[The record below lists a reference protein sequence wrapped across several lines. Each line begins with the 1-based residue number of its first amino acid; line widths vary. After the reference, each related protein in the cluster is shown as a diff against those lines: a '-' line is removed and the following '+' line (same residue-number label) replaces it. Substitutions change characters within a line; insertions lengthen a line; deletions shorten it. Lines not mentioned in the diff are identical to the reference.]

1 MKLFLTRFNR
11 KKDTEMKFLLS
22 SQDIQNYKFIWQVS
36 KENYKKQKS
45 SMFLMF
51 LLVMFSAFFTTLL
64 PYLLKIIIDYSAHE
78 YNFFLNIQ
86 LPFNF
91 LYLLVLAYA
100 TAWLANELC
109 YWTQNIFSA
118 YLMVDFKGALIF
130 AGLKNYLNLKKDE
143 QDQIEAGT
151 VISDLARGSSAF
163 GEINLTLLLHLGPII
178 FQLAMIFAVLFTTI
192 SLVFSISFLLIAIII
207 FLVSFHIN
215 KTSSS
220 LFDAMYQKDNQVNSH
235 LIHQISNSYE
245 IKVKNAV
252 PFQLSKFNETLNLSI
267 TTAKDRNKKIGL
279 LMISQLFMIFL
290 FLLIFML
297 FTVFLSTEKQLT
309 PGAFVLISTYIIQL
323 TNPFLAV
330 SQSLMRLNGNF
341 VALAKYR
348 QYFNLK
354 KEQYTS
360 SAIQHS
366 EVLFQFVNAQ
376 FLLGK
381 RAVNHFNLTILAN
394 KTYVVIGQTGLGKT
408 SLMNYLMGVYQIQS
422 GQLFYK
428 NIDISHN
435 FSQPIFNEVI
445 YVAQQ
450 PVIFPYSLR
459 ENLVYNSQHIYED
472 SYLLQMLEQ
481 FNLLHILKKHQL
493 TLDDDLTEIYKNF
506 SGGEKQRICILRGL
520 LARPQLIIL
529 DEPTAALDVGT
540 AKNILKYIQQV
551 VPSVIMITH
560 SPYAMEI
567 ADEVIDLE
575 KLLN

>member
-1 MKLFLTRFNR
+1 
-11 KKDTEMKFLLS
+11 MKFLLS

-78 YNFFLNIQ
+78 YSFLFNIQ

-91 LYLLVLAYA
+91 LYLIVLAYA
-100 TAWLANELC
+100 IAWLVNELC
-109 YWTQNIFSA
+109 HWTQNIFGA
-118 YLMVDFKGALIF
+118 YLMVDFKGALIS
-130 AGLKNYLNLKKDE
+130 AGLKNYLNIKKDQ

-151 VISDLARGSSAF
+151 VISDLERGSSAF

-178 FQLAMIFAVLFTTI
+178 FQLVMIFAVLFTTI
-192 SLVFSISFLLIAIII
+192 SLVFSIGFLLIAIVI
-207 FLVSFHIN
+207 FIVSFHIN

-220 LFDAMYQKDNQVNSH
+220 LFDAMYEQDNLVNSH

-245 IKVKNAV
+245 IKIKNAV

-279 LMISQLFMIFL
+279 LMISQLFLIFL
-290 FLLIFML
+290 FLLVFML

-381 RAVNHFNLTILAN
+381 RAVNHFNLTILVN

-408 SLMNYLMGVYQIQS
+408 SLMNYLMGVYQVQS
-422 GQLFYK
+422 GQLLYK
-428 NIDISHN
+428 NIDISQN
-435 FSQPIFNEVI
+435 FSNHIFDEVV

-459 ENLVYNSQHIYED
+459 ENLVYNSSHIYED

-493 TLDDDLTEIYKNF
+493 KLDDDLTEIYKNF

-529 DEPTAALDVGT
+529 DEPTAALDVDT
-540 AKNILKYIQQV
+540 AKNILEYIQQV

-560 SPYAMEI
+560 SPYAMEL

>member
-1 MKLFLTRFNR
+1 
-11 KKDTEMKFLLS
+11 MKFLLS
-22 SQDIQNYKFIWQVS
+22 SQDIQNYKFLWQVS
-36 KENYKKQKS
+36 KENYKKQKG

-51 LLVMFSAFFTTLL
+51 LLVMFTAFFTTLL
-64 PYLLKIIIDYSAHE
+64 PYLLKIIIDYSAQE
-78 YNFFLNIQ
+78 YNFSLDIQ

-91 LYLLVLAYA
+91 LYLIVLAYA
-100 TAWLANELC
+100 AAWLANELC
-109 YWTQNIFSA
+109 NWTKNIFSA
-118 YLMVDFKGALIF
+118 YLMVDFKGALIL
-130 AGLKNYLNLKKDE
+130 AGLKNYLNLKKNE

-163 GEINLTLLLHLGPII
+163 SEINLTLLLHLGPII
-178 FQLAMIFAVLFTTI
+178 FQLVMIFAVLFTTI
-192 SLVFSISFLLIAIII
+192 SLIFSISFLLVAIVI

-220 LFDAMYQKDNQVNSH
+220 LFNAMYEQDNLVNSH

-252 PFQLSKFNETLNLSI
+252 PFQLSKFNETLNLYI

-279 LMISQLFMIFL
+279 LMISQLFLIFL
-290 FLLIFML
+290 FLLVFML

-309 PGAFVLISTYIIQL
+309 AGAFVLISTYIIQL

-348 QYFNLK
+348 KYFNLN
-354 KEQYTS
+354 KENYT
-360 SAIQHS
+360 HS
-366 EVLFQFVNAQ
+366 IVQDSNILFQFINAK
-376 FLLGK
+376 FSLGK
-381 RAVNHFNLTILAN
+381 RAVDHFNLKILAN

-422 GQLFYK
+422 GQLLYK
-428 NIDISHN
+428 NIDISQN
-435 FSQPIFNEVI
+435 FSKHIFDEVV

-459 ENLVYNSQHIYED
+459 DNLVYNSQHIYEN
-472 SYLLQMLEQ
+472 SYLLQMLDQ

-529 DEPTAALDVGT
+529 DEPTAALDVDT
-540 AKNILKYIQQV
+540 AKNILEYIQQV

-560 SPYAMEI
+560 SPYAMEL

-575 KLLN
+575 KLLS

>member
-1 MKLFLTRFNR
+1 
-11 KKDTEMKFLLS
+11 MKFLLS
-22 SQDIQNYKFIWQVS
+22 SQDIQNYKFLWQVS
-36 KENYKKQKS
+36 KDNYKKQKG

-51 LLVMFSAFFTTLL
+51 LLVMFTAFFTTLL
-64 PYLLKIIIDYSAHE
+64 PYLLKIIIDYSAQA
-78 YNFFLNIQ
+78 YNFSLDIR

-91 LYLLVLAYA
+91 LYLIVLAYA
-100 TAWLANELC
+100 AAWLANELC
-109 YWTQNIFSA
+109 HWTKNIFSA
-118 YLMVDFKGALIF
+118 YLMVDFKSALIF

-178 FQLAMIFAVLFTTI
+178 FQLVMIFAVLFTTI
-192 SLVFSISFLLIAIII
+192 SLLFSISFLLVAIII

-215 KTSSS
+215 KRSSS
-220 LFDAMYQKDNQVNSH
+220 LFDSMYQQDNQVNSH

-252 PFQLSKFNETLNLSI
+252 PFQLSKFNTTLDSFI
-267 TTAKDRNKKIGL
+267 KTAKDRNKKIGL
-279 LMISQLFMIFL
+279 LMISQLFLIFL
-290 FLLIFML
+290 FLLFFML

-348 QYFNLK
+348 KYFNLD
-354 KEQYTS
+354 KENYT
-360 SAIQHS
+360 HS
-366 EVLFQFVNAQ
+366 IVQDSNVLFQFINAK

-381 RAVNHFNLTILAN
+381 RAVDHFNLTILAN
-394 KTYVVIGQTGLGKT
+394 KTYVVIGPTGLGKT

-422 GQLFYK
+422 GQLCYK
-428 NIDISHN
+428 NIDISQN
-435 FSQPIFNEVI
+435 FSKYIFDEVV

-459 ENLVYNSQHIYED
+459 DNLVYNSSHIYED
-472 SYLLQMLEQ
+472 SYLLQMLDQ

-529 DEPTAALDVGT
+529 DEPTAALDVDT
-540 AKNILKYIQQV
+540 AKNILEYIQQV

>member
-1 MKLFLTRFNR
+1 
-11 KKDTEMKFLLS
+11 MKFLLS
-22 SQDIQNYKFIWQVS
+22 SQDIQNYKFIWNIS
-36 KENYKKQKS
+36 KENYKKQRS

-51 LLVMFSAFFTTLL
+51 LLVVFAAFFTTLL

-78 YNFFLNIQ
+78 YNFLLNIQ

-100 TAWLANELC
+100 TAWLVNELC
-109 YWTQNIFSA
+109 HWTQNIFGA
-118 YLMVDFKGALIF
+118 YLMVDFKGSLIS
-130 AGLKNYLNLKKDE
+130 AGLKNYLNLKKDA

-151 VISDLARGSSAF
+151 VMSDLERGSTAF
-163 GEINLTLLLHLGPII
+163 GEINLTLTFYLGPII
-178 FQLAMIFAVLFTTI
+178 FQLVMIFAVLFTTI
-192 SLVFSISFLLIAIII
+192 SLLFSISFLLVAIII
-207 FLVSFHIN
+207 FIVSFYIN
-215 KTSSS
+215 KRSSS
-220 LFDAMYQKDNQVNSH
+220 LFDAMYEKDNLVNSH

-252 PFQLSKFNETLNLSI
+252 PFQLSKFNDTLNLYI

-297 FTVFLSTEKQLT
+297 FTVFLSTDKQLT
-309 PGAFVLISTYIIQL
+309 AGAFVLISTYIIQL

-360 SAIQHS
+360 STIQHS
-366 EVLFQFVNAQ
+366 EVIFQFINAK
-376 FLLGK
+376 FSLGK
-381 RAVNHFNLTILAN
+381 RAVDHFNLTILAN

-428 NIDISHN
+428 NVDISHN
-435 FSQPIFNEVI
+435 FSKHIFDEVV

-459 ENLVYNSQHIYED
+459 ENLVYNSQYIYED
-472 SYLLQMLEQ
+472 SYLIQMLEQ
-481 FNLLHILKKHQL
+481 FKLSHILKKHQL

-529 DEPTAALDVGT
+529 DEPTAALDVDT
-540 AKNILKYIQQV
+540 AKDILAYIQQV

-560 SPYAMEI
+560 SPYAMEL

>member
-1 MKLFLTRFNR
+1 
-11 KKDTEMKFLLS
+11 MKFLLS
-22 SQDIQNYKFIWQVS
+22 SQDIQNYKFLWQIS
-36 KENYKKQKS
+36 KEKYKKQKG

-51 LLVMFSAFFTTLL
+51 LLVMFTAFFTTLL
-64 PYLLKIIIDYSAHE
+64 PYLLKLIIDYSAQE
-78 YNFFLNIQ
+78 YDFPLDVR

-91 LYLLVLAYA
+91 LYLIALAYA
-100 TAWLANELC
+100 AAWLANELC
-109 YWTQNIFSA
+109 NWTKNIFSA

-143 QDQIEAGT
+143 QDQIETGT

-163 GEINLTLLLHLGPII
+163 GEINLTLLLHLGPIV
-178 FQLAMIFAVLFTTI
+178 FQLVMIFTVLFTTI
-192 SLVFSISFLLIAIII
+192 NLLFSVSFLLVAIVI
-207 FLVSFHIN
+207 FAVSFYIN

-220 LFDAMYQKDNQVNSH
+220 LFDAMYQQDNQVNSH

-252 PFQLSKFNETLNLSI
+252 PFQLSKFNDTLNSYI

-279 LMISQLFMIFL
+279 LMISQLFLIFL

-297 FTVFLSTEKQLT
+297 FTVFLSTEKRLT

-348 QYFNLK
+348 QYFNLN
-354 KEQYTS
+354 KEQYTY
-360 SAIQHS
+360 SAVKDS
-366 EVLFQFVNAQ
+366 EILFQFINAQ

-381 RAVNHFNLTILAN
+381 RAVDHFNLTISAN

-422 GQLFYK
+422 GKLLYK
-428 NIDISHN
+428 GVDISHH
-435 FSQPIFNEVI
+435 FSKYIFDEVV

-459 ENLVYNSQHIYED
+459 ENLVYNSQYIYED

-520 LARPQLIIL
+520 LARPQLMIL
-529 DEPTAALDVGT
+529 DEPTAALDVDT

-560 SPYAMEI
+560 SPYAMEL

>member
-1 MKLFLTRFNR
+1 
-11 KKDTEMKFLLS
+11 MKFLLS
-22 SQDIQNYKFIWQVS
+22 SQDIQNYKFLWKVS
-36 KENYKKQKS
+36 KENYKKQKG

-51 LLVMFSAFFTTLL
+51 LLVMFTAFFTTLL
-64 PYLLKIIIDYSAHE
+64 PYLLKIIIDYSAQE
-78 YNFFLNIQ
+78 YNFSLDIR

-91 LYLLVLAYA
+91 LYLIVLAYA
-100 TAWLANELC
+100 AAWLANELC
-109 YWTQNIFSA
+109 NWTKNIFSA

-178 FQLAMIFAVLFTTI
+178 FQLVMIFAVLFTTI
-192 SLVFSISFLLIAIII
+192 SLVFSISFLLVAIVI

-220 LFDAMYQKDNQVNSH
+220 LFDSMYQKDNQVNSH

-252 PFQLSKFNETLNLSI
+252 PFQLSKFNATLDSYI

-279 LMISQLFMIFL
+279 LMISQLFLIFL
-290 FLLIFML
+290 FLLFFML

-348 QYFNLK
+348 KYFDLN
-354 KEQYTS
+354 KENYT
-360 SAIQHS
+360 HS
-366 EVLFQFVNAQ
+366 IVQDSNVLFQFINAK

-381 RAVNHFNLTILAN
+381 RAVDHFNLTILAN
-394 KTYVVIGQTGLGKT
+394 KTYVVIGPTGLGKT

-422 GQLFYK
+422 GQLLYK
-428 NIDISHN
+428 NIDISQN
-435 FSQPIFNEVI
+435 FSKHIFDEVV

-459 ENLVYNSQHIYED
+459 DNLVYNSSHIYED
-472 SYLLQMLEQ
+472 SYLLQMLDQ

-529 DEPTAALDVGT
+529 DEPTAALDVDT
-540 AKNILKYIQQV
+540 AKNILEYIQQV

-560 SPYAMEI
+560 SPYAMEL

>member
-1 MKLFLTRFNR
+1 
-11 KKDTEMKFLLS
+11 MKFLLS
-22 SQDIQNYKFIWQVS
+22 SQDIQNYKFLWQVS
-36 KENYKKQKS
+36 KENYKKQKG

-51 LLVMFSAFFTTLL
+51 LLVMFTAFFTTLL
-64 PYLLKIIIDYSAHE
+64 PYLLKIIIDYSAQE
-78 YNFFLNIQ
+78 YNFSLDIQ

-91 LYLLVLAYA
+91 LYLIVLAYA
-100 TAWLANELC
+100 AAWLANELC
-109 YWTQNIFSA
+109 NWTKNIFSA

-130 AGLKNYLNLKKDE
+130 AGLKNYLNLKKNE

-163 GEINLTLLLHLGPII
+163 SEINLTLLLHLGPII
-178 FQLAMIFAVLFTTI
+178 FQLVMIFAVLFTTI
-192 SLVFSISFLLIAIII
+192 SLLFSISFLLIAIVI

-220 LFDAMYQKDNQVNSH
+220 LFNAMYEQDNLVNSH

-252 PFQLSKFNETLNLSI
+252 PFQLSKFNETLNSYI

-279 LMISQLFMIFL
+279 LMISQLFLIFL
-290 FLLIFML
+290 FLLFFML

-348 QYFNLK
+348 KYFNLN
-354 KEQYTS
+354 KENYTYS
-360 SAIQHS
+360 IVQNSN
-366 EVLFQFVNAQ
+366 VLFQFINAK
-376 FLLGK
+376 FSLGK
-381 RAVNHFNLTILAN
+381 RAVDHFNLKILAN

-422 GQLFYK
+422 GQLLYK
-428 NIDISHN
+428 NIDISQN
-435 FSQPIFNEVI
+435 FSKHIFDEVV

-459 ENLVYNSQHIYED
+459 DNLVYNSQHIYED
-472 SYLLQMLEQ
+472 SYLLQMLDQ

-529 DEPTAALDVGT
+529 DEPTAALDVDT
-540 AKNILKYIQQV
+540 AKNILEYIQQV
-551 VPSVIMITH
+551 IPSVIMITH
-560 SPYAMEI
+560 SPYAMEL

-575 KLLN
+575 KLLS

>member
-1 MKLFLTRFNR
+1 
-11 KKDTEMKFLLS
+11 MKFLLS
-22 SQDIQNYKFIWQVS
+22 SQDIQNYKFIWNIS
-36 KENYKKQKS
+36 KENYKKQRS

-51 LLVMFSAFFTTLL
+51 LLVVFAAFFTTLL

-78 YNFFLNIQ
+78 YNFLLNIQ

-100 TAWLANELC
+100 TAWLVNELC
-109 YWTQNIFSA
+109 HWTQNIFGA
-118 YLMVDFKGALIF
+118 YLMVDFKGSLIS
-130 AGLKNYLNLKKDE
+130 AGLKNYLNLKKDA

-151 VISDLARGSSAF
+151 VMNDLERGSTAF
-163 GEINLTLLLHLGPII
+163 GEINLTLTFYLGPII
-178 FQLAMIFAVLFTTI
+178 FQLVMIFAVLFTTI
-192 SLVFSISFLLIAIII
+192 SLLFSISFLLVAIII
-207 FLVSFHIN
+207 FIVSFYIN
-215 KTSSS
+215 KRSSS
-220 LFDAMYQKDNQVNSH
+220 LFDAMYEKDNLVNSH

-252 PFQLSKFNETLNLSI
+252 PFQLSKFNDTLNLYI

-297 FTVFLSTEKQLT
+297 FTVFFSTDKQLT
-309 PGAFVLISTYIIQL
+309 AGAFVLISTYIIQL

-360 SAIQHS
+360 STIKHS
-366 EVLFQFVNAQ
+366 EVIFQFINAK
-376 FLLGK
+376 FSLGK
-381 RAVNHFNLTILAN
+381 RAVDHFNLTILAN

-435 FSQPIFNEVI
+435 FSKHIFDEVV

-459 ENLVYNSQHIYED
+459 DNLVYNSQYLYED
-472 SYLLQMLEQ
+472 SYLFQMLEQ

>member
-1 MKLFLTRFNR
+1 
-11 KKDTEMKFLLS
+11 MKFLLS
-22 SQDIQNYKFIWQVS
+22 SQDIQNYKFIWNIS
-36 KENYKKQKS
+36 KENYKKQRS

-51 LLVMFSAFFTTLL
+51 LLVVFAAFFTTLL

-78 YNFFLNIQ
+78 YNFLLNIQ

-100 TAWLANELC
+100 TAWLVNELC
-109 YWTQNIFSA
+109 HWTQNIFGA
-118 YLMVDFKGALIF
+118 YLMVDFKGSLIS
-130 AGLKNYLNLKKDE
+130 AGLKNYLNLKKDA

-151 VISDLARGSSAF
+151 VMSDLERGSTAF
-163 GEINLTLLLHLGPII
+163 GEINLTLTFYLGPII
-178 FQLAMIFAVLFTTI
+178 FQLVMIFAVLFMTI
-192 SLVFSISFLLIAIII
+192 SLLFSFSFLLVAIII
-207 FLVSFHIN
+207 FIVSFYIN
-215 KTSSS
+215 KRSSS
-220 LFDAMYQKDNQVNSH
+220 LFDAMYEKDNLVNSH

-252 PFQLSKFNETLNLSI
+252 PFQLSKFNDTLNLYI

-297 FTVFLSTEKQLT
+297 FTVFLSTDKQLT
-309 PGAFVLISTYIIQL
+309 AGAFVLISTYIIQL

-360 SAIQHS
+360 STIQHS
-366 EVLFQFVNAQ
+366 EVIFQFINAK
-376 FLLGK
+376 FSLGK
-381 RAVNHFNLTILAN
+381 RAVDHFNLTILAN

-422 GQLFYK
+422 GQLLYK

-435 FSQPIFNEVI
+435 FSKHIFDEVV

-481 FNLLHILKKHQL
+481 FNLSHILKKHQL

-529 DEPTAALDVGT
+529 DEPTAALDVDT
-540 AKNILKYIQQV
+540 AKNILEYIQQV

-560 SPYAMEI
+560 SPYAMGL

-575 KLLN
+575 KLLD

>member
-1 MKLFLTRFNR
+1 
-11 KKDTEMKFLLS
+11 MKFLLS
-22 SQDIQNYKFIWQVS
+22 SQDIQNYKFLWQVS
-36 KENYKKQKS
+36 KENYKKQRG

-51 LLVMFSAFFTTLL
+51 LLVMFTAFFTTLL
-64 PYLLKIIIDYSAHE
+64 PYLLKIIIDYSAQE
-78 YNFFLNIQ
+78 YNFSLDIR

-91 LYLLVLAYA
+91 LYLIVLAYA
-100 TAWLANELC
+100 AAWLANELC
-109 YWTQNIFSA
+109 NWTKNIFSA

-178 FQLAMIFAVLFTTI
+178 FQLVMIFAVLFTTI
-192 SLVFSISFLLIAIII
+192 SLLFSISFLLVAIVI

-220 LFDAMYQKDNQVNSH
+220 LFDSMYQKDNQVNSH

-252 PFQLSKFNETLNLSI
+252 PFQLLKFNATLDSYI

-279 LMISQLFMIFL
+279 LMISQLFLIFL
-290 FLLIFML
+290 FLLFFML

-348 QYFNLK
+348 KYFDLN
-354 KEQYTS
+354 KENYT
-360 SAIQHS
+360 HS
-366 EVLFQFVNAQ
+366 IVQDSNVLFQFINAK

-381 RAVNHFNLTILAN
+381 RAVDHFNLTILAN

-422 GQLFYK
+422 GQLLYK
-428 NIDISHN
+428 NIDISQN
-435 FSQPIFNEVI
+435 FSKHIFDEVV

-459 ENLVYNSQHIYED
+459 DNLVYNSSHIYED
-472 SYLLQMLEQ
+472 SYLLQMLDQ

-529 DEPTAALDVGT
+529 DEPTAALDVDT
-540 AKNILKYIQQV
+540 AKNILEYIQQV

-560 SPYAMEI
+560 SPYAMEL

-575 KLLN
+575 KLLS

>member
-1 MKLFLTRFNR
+1 
-11 KKDTEMKFLLS
+11 MKFLLS
-22 SQDIQNYKFIWQVS
+22 SQDIQNYKFLWQIS
-36 KENYKKQKS
+36 KEKYKKQKG

-51 LLVMFSAFFTTLL
+51 LLVMFTAFFTTLL
-64 PYLLKIIIDYSAHE
+64 PYLLKLIIDYSAQE
-78 YNFFLNIQ
+78 YDFPLDVR

-91 LYLLVLAYA
+91 LYLIALAYA
-100 TAWLANELC
+100 AAWLANELC
-109 YWTQNIFSA
+109 NWTKNIFSA

-130 AGLKNYLNLKKDE
+130 VGLKNYLNLKKDE
-143 QDQIEAGT
+143 QDQIETGT

-163 GEINLTLLLHLGPII
+163 GEINLTLLLHLGPIV
-178 FQLAMIFAVLFTTI
+178 FQLVMIFTVLFTTI
-192 SLVFSISFLLIAIII
+192 NLLFSISFLLVAIVI
-207 FLVSFHIN
+207 FVVSFHIN

-220 LFDAMYQKDNQVNSH
+220 LFDAMYQQDNQVNSH

-252 PFQLSKFNETLNLSI
+252 PFQLSKFNDTLNSYI

-279 LMISQLFMIFL
+279 LMISQLFLIFL

-297 FTVFLSTEKQLT
+297 FTVFLSTEKRLT

-348 QYFNLK
+348 QYFNLN
-354 KEQYTS
+354 KEQYTY
-360 SAIQHS
+360 SAIKDS
-366 EVLFQFVNAQ
+366 EILFQFINAQ

-381 RAVNHFNLTILAN
+381 RAVDHFNLTISAN

-422 GQLFYK
+422 GQLLYK
-428 NIDISHN
+428 GVDISHH
-435 FSQPIFNEVI
+435 FSKHIFDEVV

-459 ENLVYNSQHIYED
+459 ENLVYNSQYIYED

-520 LARPQLIIL
+520 LARPQLMIL
-529 DEPTAALDVGT
+529 DEPTAALDVDT
-540 AKNILKYIQQV
+540 AKNILKYIQQA

-560 SPYAMEI
+560 SPYAMEL

>member
-1 MKLFLTRFNR
+1 
-11 KKDTEMKFLLS
+11 MKFLLS
-22 SQDIQNYKFIWQVS
+22 SQDIQNYKFLWQVS
-36 KENYKKQKS
+36 KENYKKQKG

-51 LLVMFSAFFTTLL
+51 LLVMFTAFFTTLL
-64 PYLLKIIIDYSAHE
+64 PYLLKIIIDYSAQE
-78 YNFFLNIQ
+78 YNFSLDIR

-91 LYLLVLAYA
+91 LYLIVLAYA
-100 TAWLANELC
+100 AAWLANELC
-109 YWTQNIFSA
+109 NWTKNIFSA

-178 FQLAMIFAVLFTTI
+178 FQLVMIFAVLFTTI
-192 SLVFSISFLLIAIII
+192 SLLFSISFLLVAIVI

-220 LFDAMYQKDNQVNSH
+220 LFDSMYQKDNQVNSH

-252 PFQLSKFNETLNLSI
+252 PFQLLKFNATLDSYI

-279 LMISQLFMIFL
+279 LMISQLFLIFL
-290 FLLIFML
+290 FLLFFML

-348 QYFNLK
+348 KYFDLN
-354 KEQYTS
+354 KENYT
-360 SAIQHS
+360 HS
-366 EVLFQFVNAQ
+366 IVQDSNVLFQFINAK

-381 RAVNHFNLTILAN
+381 RAVDHFNLTILAN
-394 KTYVVIGQTGLGKT
+394 KAYVVIGQTGLGKT

-422 GQLFYK
+422 GQLCYK
-428 NIDISHN
+428 NIDISQN
-435 FSQPIFNEVI
+435 FSKHIFDEVV

-459 ENLVYNSQHIYED
+459 DNLVYNSSHIYED
-472 SYLLQMLEQ
+472 SYLLQMLDQ

-529 DEPTAALDVGT
+529 DEPTAALDVDT
-540 AKNILKYIQQV
+540 AKNILEYIQQV

-560 SPYAMEI
+560 SPYAMEL
-567 ADEVIDLE
+567 ADEVVDLE

>member
-1 MKLFLTRFNR
+1 
-11 KKDTEMKFLLS
+11 MKFLLS
-22 SQDIQNYKFIWQVS
+22 SQDIQNYKFLWQVS
-36 KENYKKQKS
+36 KENYKKQKG

-51 LLVMFSAFFTTLL
+51 LLVMFTAFFTTLL
-64 PYLLKIIIDYSAHE
+64 PYLLKIIIDYSAQE
-78 YNFFLNIQ
+78 YNFSLDIQ

-91 LYLLVLAYA
+91 LYLIVLAYA
-100 TAWLANELC
+100 AAWLANELC
-109 YWTQNIFSA
+109 NWTKNIFSA

-178 FQLAMIFAVLFTTI
+178 FQLVMIFAVLFTTI
-192 SLVFSISFLLIAIII
+192 SLLFSISFLLVAIVI

-220 LFDAMYQKDNQVNSH
+220 LFDSMYQKDNQVNSH

-252 PFQLSKFNETLNLSI
+252 QFQLSKFNATLDSYI

-279 LMISQLFMIFL
+279 LMISQLFLIFL

-348 QYFNLK
+348 KYFNLN
-354 KEQYTS
+354 KENYTYS
-360 SAIQHS
+360 IVQNSN
-366 EVLFQFVNAQ
+366 VLFQFINAK
-376 FLLGK
+376 FSLGK
-381 RAVNHFNLTILAN
+381 RAVDHFNLKILAN

-428 NIDISHN
+428 NIDISQN
-435 FSQPIFNEVI
+435 FSKHIFDEVV

-459 ENLVYNSQHIYED
+459 DNLVYNSQHIYED
-472 SYLLQMLEQ
+472 SYLLQMLDQ

-520 LARPQLIIL
+520 LACPQLIIL
-529 DEPTAALDVGT
+529 DEPTAALDVDT
-540 AKNILKYIQQV
+540 AKNILEYIQQV
-551 VPSVIMITH
+551 IPSVIMITH
-560 SPYAMEI
+560 SPYAMEL

-575 KLLN
+575 KLLS

>member
-1 MKLFLTRFNR
+1 
-11 KKDTEMKFLLS
+11 MKFLLS
-22 SQDIQNYKFIWQVS
+22 SQDIQNYKFLWQVS
-36 KENYKKQKS
+36 KENYKKQKG

-51 LLVMFSAFFTTLL
+51 LLVMFTAFFTTLL
-64 PYLLKIIIDYSAHE
+64 PYLLKIIIDYSAQE
-78 YNFFLNIQ
+78 YNFSLDIQ

-91 LYLLVLAYA
+91 LYLIVLAYA
-100 TAWLANELC
+100 AAWLANELC
-109 YWTQNIFSA
+109 NWTKNIFSA

-178 FQLAMIFAVLFTTI
+178 FQLVMIFAVLFTTI
-192 SLVFSISFLLIAIII
+192 SLLFSIIFLLVAIVI

-220 LFDAMYQKDNQVNSH
+220 LFDSMYQKDNQVNSH

-252 PFQLSKFNETLNLSI
+252 QFQLSKFNATLDSYI

-279 LMISQLFMIFL
+279 LMISQLFLIFL

-348 QYFNLK
+348 KYFDLN
-354 KEQYTS
+354 KENYTYS
-360 SAIQHS
+360 IVQDSN
-366 EVLFQFVNAQ
+366 VLFQFINAK
-376 FLLGK
+376 FSLGK
-381 RAVNHFNLTILAN
+381 RAVDHFNLKILAN

-422 GQLFYK
+422 GQLLYK
-428 NIDISHN
+428 NIDISQN
-435 FSQPIFNEVI
+435 FSKHIFDEVV

-459 ENLVYNSQHIYED
+459 DNLVYNSQHIYED
-472 SYLLQMLEQ
+472 SYLLQMLDQ

-520 LARPQLIIL
+520 LACPQLIIL
-529 DEPTAALDVGT
+529 DEPTAALDVDT
-540 AKNILKYIQQV
+540 AKNILEYIQQV
-551 VPSVIMITH
+551 IPSVIMITH
-560 SPYAMEI
+560 SPYAMEL

-575 KLLN
+575 KLLS

>member
-1 MKLFLTRFNR
+1 
-11 KKDTEMKFLLS
+11 MKFLLS
-22 SQDIQNYKFIWQVS
+22 SQDIQNYRFIWQVS

-64 PYLLKIIIDYSAHE
+64 PYLLKIIIDYSADE
-78 YNFFLNIQ
+78 YNFLLNIQ

-91 LYLLVLAYA
+91 LYLIVLAYT
-100 TAWLANELC
+100 TAWLVNELC
-109 YWTQNIFSA
+109 HWTQNIFSA

-143 QDQIEAGT
+143 QDQIETGT

-178 FQLAMIFAVLFTTI
+178 FQLVMIFVVLFTTI
-192 SLVFSISFLLIAIII
+192 SLLFSISFLLIAIII

-215 KTSSS
+215 KKSSS

-252 PFQLSKFNETLNLSI
+252 PFQLSKFNDTLNLSI

-360 SAIQHS
+360 SAIQYS
-366 EVLFQFVNAQ
+366 ELLFQFINAK

-381 RAVNHFNLTILAN
+381 RAVDHFNLTISAN

-422 GQLFYK
+422 GQLLYK
-428 NIDISHN
+428 GIDISHK
-435 FSQPIFNEVI
+435 FSKHIFDEVV

-459 ENLVYNSQHIYED
+459 ENLVYNSQYIYED

-506 SGGEKQRICILRGL
+506 SGGEKQRICILRGV
-520 LARPQLIIL
+520 LARPQLILL

-540 AKNILKYIQQV
+540 AKNILEYIQQV
-551 VPSVIMITH
+551 VPSIIMITH
-560 SPYAMEI
+560 SPYAMEL

>member
-1 MKLFLTRFNR
+1 
-11 KKDTEMKFLLS
+11 MKFLLS
-22 SQDIQNYKFIWQVS
+22 SQDIQNYKFLWQIS
-36 KENYKKQKS
+36 KEKYKKQKG

-51 LLVMFSAFFTTLL
+51 LLVMFTAFFTTLL
-64 PYLLKIIIDYSAHE
+64 PYLLKLIIDYSAQE
-78 YNFFLNIQ
+78 YDFPLDIR

-91 LYLLVLAYA
+91 LYLIALAYA
-100 TAWLANELC
+100 AAWLANELC
-109 YWTQNIFSA
+109 NWTKNIFSA

-143 QDQIEAGT
+143 QDQIETGT

-163 GEINLTLLLHLGPII
+163 GEINLTLLLHLGPIV
-178 FQLAMIFAVLFTTI
+178 FQLVMIFTVLFTTI
-192 SLVFSISFLLIAIII
+192 NLLFSISFLLIAIVI
-207 FLVSFHIN
+207 FVVSFHIN

-220 LFDAMYQKDNQVNSH
+220 LFDAMYQQDNQVNSH

-252 PFQLSKFNETLNLSI
+252 PFQLSKFNDTLDSYI

-279 LMISQLFMIFL
+279 LMISQLFLIFL

-297 FTVFLSTEKQLT
+297 FTVFLSTEKRLT

-348 QYFNLK
+348 QYFNLN
-354 KEQYTS
+354 KEQYTY
-360 SAIQHS
+360 SAVKDS
-366 EVLFQFVNAQ
+366 EILFQFINAQ

-381 RAVNHFNLTILAN
+381 RAVDHFNLTISAN

-422 GQLFYK
+422 GKLLYK
-428 NIDISHN
+428 GVDISHH
-435 FSQPIFNEVI
+435 FSKYIFDEVV

-459 ENLVYNSQHIYED
+459 ENLVYNSQYIYED

-493 TLDDDLTEIYKNF
+493 TLDDDLTEIYKIF

-520 LARPQLIIL
+520 LARPQLMIL
-529 DEPTAALDVGT
+529 DEPTAALDVDT

-560 SPYAMEI
+560 SPYAMEL

>member
-1 MKLFLTRFNR
+1 
-11 KKDTEMKFLLS
+11 MKFLLS
-22 SQDIQNYKFIWQVS
+22 SQDIQNYKFIWNIS
-36 KENYKKQKS
+36 KENYVKQKS
-45 SMFLMF
+45 SMLLMF
-51 LLVMFSAFFTTLL
+51 LLVLFSAFFTTLL

-78 YNFFLNIQ
+78 YNFLLDIQ
-86 LPFNF
+86 FPFNF
-91 LYLLVLAYA
+91 LYFIILAYA
-100 TAWLANELC
+100 IAWLANELC
-109 YWTQNIFSA
+109 NWTKNIFSA

-130 AGLKNYLNLKKDE
+130 AGLKNYLNLKKEE
-143 QDQIEAGT
+143 QDQIEAGA
-151 VISDLARGSSAF
+151 VISDLTRGSSAF
-163 GEINLTLLLHLGPII
+163 GEVNLTLLLHVGPII
-178 FQLAMIFAVLFTTI
+178 FQLVMIFAVLFTTI
-192 SLVFSISFLLIAIII
+192 SLLFSISFLVVAIII

-215 KTSSS
+215 KKSSS
-220 LFDAMYQKDNQVNSH
+220 LFDAMYQKNNQVNSH

-252 PFQLSKFNETLNLSI
+252 PFQLSKFNETLNLYI

-290 FLLIFML
+290 FLLMFML

-309 PGAFVLISTYIIQL
+309 PGSFVLISTYIIQL

-348 QYFNLK
+348 QYFNLN
-354 KEQYTS
+354 KEQYTYS
-360 SAIQHS
+360 TVKDTEI
-366 EVLFQFVNAQ
+366 LYQFINAK
-376 FLLGK
+376 FSLGK
-381 RAVNHFNLTILAN
+381 RNVDHFNLTISTN

-422 GQLFYK
+422 GQLLYK

-435 FSQPIFNEVI
+435 FSKHIFNEVV

-450 PVIFPYSLR
+450 PIIFPYSLR

-481 FNLLHILKKHQL
+481 FNLSHILKKHQL

-529 DEPTAALDVGT
+529 DEPTAALDVDT
-540 AKNILKYIQQV
+540 AKNILEYIQQV
-551 VPSVIMITH
+551 VPSIIMITH
-560 SPYAMEI
+560 SPYAMEL

>member
-1 MKLFLTRFNR
+1 
-11 KKDTEMKFLLS
+11 MKFLLS
-22 SQDIQNYKFIWQVS
+22 SQDIQNYKFLWRIS
-36 KENYKKQKS
+36 KEKYKKQKG

-51 LLVMFSAFFTTLL
+51 LLVMFTAFFTTLL
-64 PYLLKIIIDYSAHE
+64 PYLLKLIIDYSAQE
-78 YNFFLNIQ
+78 YDFPLDVR

-91 LYLLVLAYA
+91 LYLIALAYA
-100 TAWLANELC
+100 AAWLVNELC
-109 YWTQNIFSA
+109 NWTKNIFSA

-130 AGLKNYLNLKKDE
+130 VGLRNYLNLKKDE
-143 QDQIEAGT
+143 QDQIETGT

-163 GEINLTLLLHLGPII
+163 GEINLTLLLHLGPIV
-178 FQLAMIFAVLFTTI
+178 FQLVMIFTVLFTTI
-192 SLVFSISFLLIAIII
+192 NLLFSVSFLLVAIVI
-207 FLVSFHIN
+207 FVVSFHIN

-220 LFDAMYQKDNQVNSH
+220 LFDAMYQQDNQVNSH

-252 PFQLSKFNETLNLSI
+252 PFQLSKFNDTLNSYI

-279 LMISQLFMIFL
+279 LMISQLFLIFL

-297 FTVFLSTEKQLT
+297 FTVFLSTEKRLT

-348 QYFNLK
+348 QYFNRN
-354 KEQYTS
+354 KEQYTY
-360 SAIQHS
+360 SAIKDS
-366 EVLFQFVNAQ
+366 EILFQFINAQ

-381 RAVNHFNLTILAN
+381 RAVDHFNLTISAN

-422 GQLFYK
+422 GQLLYK
-428 NIDISHN
+428 GVDISHH
-435 FSQPIFNEVI
+435 FSKHIFDEVV

-459 ENLVYNSQHIYED
+459 ENLVYNSQYIYED

-520 LARPQLIIL
+520 LARPQLMIL
-529 DEPTAALDVGT
+529 DEPTAALDVDT

-560 SPYAMEI
+560 SPYAMEL

-575 KLLN
+575 KLLS

>member
-1 MKLFLTRFNR
+1 
-11 KKDTEMKFLLS
+11 
-22 SQDIQNYKFIWQVS
+22 
-36 KENYKKQKS
+36 
-45 SMFLMF
+45 
-51 LLVMFSAFFTTLL
+51 
-64 PYLLKIIIDYSAHE
+64 
-78 YNFFLNIQ
+78 
-86 LPFNF
+86 
-91 LYLLVLAYA
+91 
-100 TAWLANELC
+100 
-109 YWTQNIFSA
+109 
-118 YLMVDFKGALIF
+118 
-130 AGLKNYLNLKKDE
+130 
-143 QDQIEAGT
+143 
-151 VISDLARGSSAF
+151 
-163 GEINLTLLLHLGPII
+163 
-178 FQLAMIFAVLFTTI
+178 
-192 SLVFSISFLLIAIII
+192 
-207 FLVSFHIN
+207 
-215 KTSSS
+215 
-220 LFDAMYQKDNQVNSH
+220 MYQQDNQVNSH

-252 PFQLSKFNETLNLSI
+252 PFQLSKFNDTLNSYI

-279 LMISQLFMIFL
+279 LMISQLFLIFL

-297 FTVFLSTEKQLT
+297 FTVFLSTEKRLT

-348 QYFNLK
+348 QYFNLN
-354 KEQYTS
+354 KEQYTY
-360 SAIQHS
+360 SAAKDS
-366 EVLFQFVNAQ
+366 EILFQFINAQ

-381 RAVNHFNLTILAN
+381 RAIDHFNLTISAN
-394 KTYVVIGQTGLGKT
+394 KTYVIIGQTGLGKT

-422 GQLFYK
+422 GQLLYK
-428 NIDISHN
+428 GVDISHH
-435 FSQPIFNEVI
+435 FSKHIFDEVV

-459 ENLVYNSQHIYED
+459 ENLVYNSQYIYED

-520 LARPQLIIL
+520 LARPQLMIL
-529 DEPTAALDVGT
+529 DEPTAALDVDT

-560 SPYAMEI
+560 SPYAMEL

-575 KLLN
+575 KLLI

>member
-1 MKLFLTRFNR
+1 
-11 KKDTEMKFLLS
+11 MKFLLS
-22 SQDIQNYKFIWQVS
+22 SQDIQNYKFLWRVS
-36 KENYKKQKS
+36 KENYKKQKG

-51 LLVMFSAFFTTLL
+51 LLVMFTAFFTTLL
-64 PYLLKIIIDYSAHE
+64 PYLLKIIIDYSAQQ
-78 YNFFLNIQ
+78 YNFSLDIR

-91 LYLLVLAYA
+91 LYLIVLAYA
-100 TAWLANELC
+100 AAWLANELC
-109 YWTQNIFSA
+109 NWTKNIFSA

-178 FQLAMIFAVLFTTI
+178 FQLVMIFAVLFTTI
-192 SLVFSISFLLIAIII
+192 SLVFSISFLLVAIVI

-220 LFDAMYQKDNQVNSH
+220 LFDSMYQKDNQVNSH

-252 PFQLSKFNETLNLSI
+252 PFQLSKFNATLDSYI

-279 LMISQLFMIFL
+279 LMISQLFLIFL
-290 FLLIFML
+290 FLLFFML

-348 QYFNLK
+348 KYFDLN
-354 KEQYTS
+354 KENYT
-360 SAIQHS
+360 HS
-366 EVLFQFVNAQ
+366 IVQDSNVLFQFINAK

-381 RAVNHFNLTILAN
+381 RSVDHFNLTILAN

-422 GQLFYK
+422 GQLCYK
-428 NIDISHN
+428 NIDISQN
-435 FSQPIFNEVI
+435 FSQHIFDEVV

-459 ENLVYNSQHIYED
+459 DNLVYNSSHIYED
-472 SYLLQMLEQ
+472 SYLLQVLDQ

-529 DEPTAALDVGT
+529 DEPTAALDVDT
-540 AKNILKYIQQV
+540 AKNILEYIQQV

-560 SPYAMEI
+560 SPYAMKL

>member
-1 MKLFLTRFNR
+1 
-11 KKDTEMKFLLS
+11 MKFLLS
-22 SQDIQNYKFIWQVS
+22 SQDIQNYRFIWQVS

-51 LLVMFSAFFTTLL
+51 LLVMFTAFFTTLL
-64 PYLLKIIIDYSAHE
+64 PYLLKLIIDYSAQE
-78 YNFFLNIQ
+78 YDFPLDVR

-91 LYLLVLAYA
+91 LYLIALAYA
-100 TAWLANELC
+100 AAWLANELC
-109 YWTQNIFSA
+109 NWAKNIFSA

-143 QDQIEAGT
+143 QDQIETGT

-178 FQLAMIFAVLFTTI
+178 FQLVMIFAVLFTTI
-192 SLVFSISFLLIAIII
+192 SLLFSISFLLIAIII

-215 KTSSS
+215 KKSSS

-252 PFQLSKFNETLNLSI
+252 PFQLSKFNDTLNLSI

-366 EVLFQFVNAQ
+366 EVLFQFINAK

-381 RAVNHFNLTILAN
+381 RAVDHFNLTISAN

-422 GQLFYK
+422 GQLLYK
-428 NIDISHN
+428 GIDISHK
-435 FSQPIFNEVI
+435 FSKHIFDEVV

-459 ENLVYNSQHIYED
+459 ENLVYNSQYIYED

-506 SGGEKQRICILRGL
+506 SGGEKQRICILRGV

-540 AKNILKYIQQV
+540 AKNILEYIQQV
-551 VPSVIMITH
+551 VPSIIMITH

>member
-1 MKLFLTRFNR
+1 
-11 KKDTEMKFLLS
+11 MKFLLS
-22 SQDIQNYKFIWQVS
+22 SQDIQNYKFLWQIS
-36 KENYKKQKS
+36 KEKYKKQKG

-51 LLVMFSAFFTTLL
+51 LLVMFTAFFTTLL
-64 PYLLKIIIDYSAHE
+64 PYLLKLIIDYSAQE
-78 YNFFLNIQ
+78 YDFPLDVR

-91 LYLLVLAYA
+91 LYLIALAYA
-100 TAWLANELC
+100 AAWLANELC
-109 YWTQNIFSA
+109 NWAKNIFSA

-143 QDQIEAGT
+143 QDQIETGT

-178 FQLAMIFAVLFTTI
+178 FQLVMIFVVLFTTI
-192 SLVFSISFLLIAIII
+192 SLLFSISFLLIAIII

-215 KTSSS
+215 KKSSS

-252 PFQLSKFNETLNLSI
+252 PFQLSKFNDTLNLSI

-366 EVLFQFVNAQ
+366 EVLFQFINAK
-376 FLLGK
+376 FSLGK
-381 RAVNHFNLTILAN
+381 RTVDHFNLTISAN

-408 SLMNYLMGVYQIQS
+408 SLMNYLMGVYQIQL
-422 GQLFYK
+422 GQLLYK
-428 NIDISHN
+428 GIDISHR
-435 FSQPIFNEVI
+435 FSKHIFDEVV

-459 ENLVYNSQHIYED
+459 ENLVYNSQYIYED

-506 SGGEKQRICILRGL
+506 SGGEKQRICILRGV

-540 AKNILKYIQQV
+540 AKNILEYIQQV
-551 VPSVIMITH
+551 VPSIIMITH

>member
-1 MKLFLTRFNR
+1 
-11 KKDTEMKFLLS
+11 MKFLLS
-22 SQDIQNYKFIWQVS
+22 SQDIQNYKFIWNIS
-36 KENYKKQKS
+36 KENYKKQRS

-51 LLVMFSAFFTTLL
+51 LLVVFAAFFTTLL

-78 YNFFLNIQ
+78 YNFLLNIH

-91 LYLLVLAYA
+91 LYLLVVAYA
-100 TAWLANELC
+100 TAWLVNELC
-109 YWTQNIFSA
+109 HWTQNIFGA
-118 YLMVDFKGALIF
+118 YLMVDFKGSLIS
-130 AGLKNYLNLKKDE
+130 AGLKNYLNLKKDA

-151 VISDLARGSSAF
+151 VMSDLERGSTAF
-163 GEINLTLLLHLGPII
+163 GEINLTLTFYLGPII
-178 FQLAMIFAVLFTTI
+178 FQLVMIFAVLFTTI
-192 SLVFSISFLLIAIII
+192 SLLFSIGFLLVAIII
-207 FLVSFHIN
+207 FIVSFYIN
-215 KTSSS
+215 KRSSS
-220 LFDAMYQKDNQVNSH
+220 LFDAMYEKDNLVNSH

-252 PFQLSKFNETLNLSI
+252 PFQLSKFNDTLNLYI

-297 FTVFLSTEKQLT
+297 FTVFLSTDKQLT
-309 PGAFVLISTYIIQL
+309 AGAFVLISTYIIQL

-360 SAIQHS
+360 STIQHS
-366 EVLFQFVNAQ
+366 EVIFQFINAK
-376 FLLGK
+376 FSLGK
-381 RAVNHFNLTILAN
+381 RAVDHFNLTILAN

-435 FSQPIFNEVI
+435 FSKHIFDEVV

-459 ENLVYNSQHIYED
+459 DNLVYNSQYIYED
-472 SYLLQMLEQ
+472 SYLFQMLEQ
-481 FNLLHILKKHQL
+481 FKLLHILKKHQL

-551 VPSVIMITH
+551 IPSVIMITH

>member
-1 MKLFLTRFNR
+1 
-11 KKDTEMKFLLS
+11 MKFLLS
-22 SQDIQNYKFIWQVS
+22 SQDIQNYKFLWQVS
-36 KENYKKQKS
+36 KENYKKQKG

-51 LLVMFSAFFTTLL
+51 LLVMFTAFFTTLL
-64 PYLLKIIIDYSAHE
+64 PYLLKIIIDYSAQE
-78 YNFFLNIQ
+78 YNFSLDIR

-109 YWTQNIFSA
+109 NWTKNIFSA

-178 FQLAMIFAVLFTTI
+178 FQLVMIFAVLFTTI
-192 SLVFSISFLLIAIII
+192 SLVFSISFLLVAIVI

-220 LFDAMYQKDNQVNSH
+220 LFDSMYQKDNQVNSH

-252 PFQLSKFNETLNLSI
+252 PFQLSKFNATLDSYI

-279 LMISQLFMIFL
+279 LMISQLFLIFL
-290 FLLIFML
+290 FLLFFML

-348 QYFNLK
+348 KYFDLN
-354 KEQYTS
+354 KENYT
-360 SAIQHS
+360 HS
-366 EVLFQFVNAQ
+366 IVQDSNVLFQFINAK

-381 RAVNHFNLTILAN
+381 RAVDHFNLTILAN

-422 GQLFYK
+422 GQLCYK
-428 NIDISHN
+428 NIDISQN
-435 FSQPIFNEVI
+435 FSQHIFDEVV

-459 ENLVYNSQHIYED
+459 DNLVYNSSHIYED
-472 SYLLQMLEQ
+472 SYLLQMLDQ

-529 DEPTAALDVGT
+529 DEPTAALDVDT
-540 AKNILKYIQQV
+540 AKNILEYIQQV

-560 SPYAMEI
+560 SPYAMEL

>member
-1 MKLFLTRFNR
+1 
-11 KKDTEMKFLLS
+11 MKFLLS

-91 LYLLVLAYA
+91 LYLLVLAYT
-100 TAWLANELC
+100 TAWLVNELC
-109 YWTQNIFSA
+109 HWTQNIFSA

-360 SAIQHS
+360 SAIQYS
-366 EVLFQFVNAQ
+366 EVLFQFINAK

-381 RAVNHFNLTILAN
+381 RAVDQFNLTILAN

-422 GQLFYK
+422 GQLLYK
-428 NIDISHN
+428 SIDISHN
-435 FSQPIFNEVI
+435 FSQPIFDEVI

>member
-1 MKLFLTRFNR
+1 
-11 KKDTEMKFLLS
+11 MKFLLS
-22 SQDIQNYKFIWQVS
+22 SQDIQNYKFLWQVS
-36 KENYKKQKS
+36 KENYKKQKG

-51 LLVMFSAFFTTLL
+51 LLVMFTAFFTTLL
-64 PYLLKIIIDYSAHE
+64 PYLLKIIIDYSAQE
-78 YNFFLNIQ
+78 YNFSLDIR

-91 LYLLVLAYA
+91 LYLIVLAYA
-100 TAWLANELC
+100 AAWLANELC
-109 YWTQNIFSA
+109 HWTQNIFSA

-178 FQLAMIFAVLFTTI
+178 FQLVMIFAVLFTTI
-192 SLVFSISFLLIAIII
+192 SLLFSISFLLVAIVI

-220 LFDAMYQKDNQVNSH
+220 LFDSMYQKDNQVNSH

-252 PFQLSKFNETLNLSI
+252 PFQLLKFNATLDSYI

-279 LMISQLFMIFL
+279 LMISQLFLIFL

-348 QYFNLK
+348 KYFDLN
-354 KEQYTS
+354 KENYT
-360 SAIQHS
+360 HS
-366 EVLFQFVNAQ
+366 IVQDSNVLFQFINAQ

-381 RAVNHFNLTILAN
+381 RAVDHFNLTILTN
-394 KTYVVIGQTGLGKT
+394 KTYVVIGPTGLGKT

-422 GQLFYK
+422 GQLLYK

-435 FSQPIFNEVI
+435 FSKPIFDEVV

-529 DEPTAALDVGT
+529 DEPTAALDVDT
-540 AKNILKYIQQV
+540 AKNILEYIQQV

-560 SPYAMEI
+560 SPYAMEL

>member
-1 MKLFLTRFNR
+1 
-11 KKDTEMKFLLS
+11 MKFLLS
-22 SQDIQNYKFIWQVS
+22 SQDIQNYKFLWQVS
-36 KENYKKQKS
+36 KENYKKQKG

-51 LLVMFSAFFTTLL
+51 LLVMFTAFFTTLL
-64 PYLLKIIIDYSAHE
+64 PYLLKIIIDYSAQA
-78 YNFFLNIQ
+78 YNFPLDIR

-91 LYLLVLAYA
+91 LYLIVLAYA
-100 TAWLANELC
+100 AAWLANELC
-109 YWTQNIFSA
+109 NWTKNIFSA

-151 VISDLARGSSAF
+151 VISELARGSSAF

-178 FQLAMIFAVLFTTI
+178 FQLVMIFAVLFTTI
-192 SLVFSISFLLIAIII
+192 SLLFSISFLLVAIVI

-215 KTSSS
+215 KRSSS
-220 LFDAMYQKDNQVNSH
+220 LFDSMYQQDNQVNSD
-235 LIHQISNSYE
+235 LINQISNSYE

-252 PFQLSKFNETLNLSI
+252 PFQLSKFNNTLDSFI
-267 TTAKDRNKKIGL
+267 KTAKDRNKKIGL
-279 LMISQLFMIFL
+279 LMISQLFLIFL
-290 FLLIFML
+290 FLLFFML

-348 QYFNLK
+348 KYFNLN
-354 KEQYTS
+354 KENYT
-360 SAIQHS
+360 HS
-366 EVLFQFVNAQ
+366 IVQDSNVLFQFINAK

-381 RAVNHFNLTILAN
+381 RAVDHFNLTILAN
-394 KTYVVIGQTGLGKT
+394 KTYVVIGSTGLGKT

-428 NIDISHN
+428 SIDISYN
-435 FSQPIFNEVI
+435 FSKHIFDEVT

-459 ENLVYNSQHIYED
+459 DNLVYNSSHIYED
-472 SYLLQMLEQ
+472 SYLLQMLDQ

-520 LARPQLIIL
+520 LARPQLLIL
-529 DEPTAALDVGT
+529 DEPTAALDVDT
-540 AKNILKYIQQV
+540 AKNILEYIQQV

>member
-1 MKLFLTRFNR
+1 
-11 KKDTEMKFLLS
+11 MKFLLS
-22 SQDIQNYKFIWQVS
+22 SQDIQNYKFLWKVS
-36 KENYKKQKS
+36 KENYKKQKG

-100 TAWLANELC
+100 TAWLVNELC
-109 YWTQNIFSA
+109 HWTQNIFSA

-220 LFDAMYQKDNQVNSH
+220 LFDAMYQKDNQANSH

-279 LMISQLFMIFL
+279 LMISQLFLIFL
-290 FLLIFML
+290 FLLVFML

-366 EVLFQFVNAQ
+366 EDLFQFINAK

-381 RAVNHFNLTILAN
+381 RAVDHFNLTIRAN
-394 KTYVVIGQTGLGKT
+394 KTYVVIGPTGLGKT

-422 GQLFYK
+422 GQLLYK
-428 NIDISHN
+428 NIDISQN
-435 FSQPIFNEVI
+435 FSKHIFDEVV

-459 ENLVYNSQHIYED
+459 DNLVYNSSHIYED
-472 SYLLQMLEQ
+472 SYLLQMLDQ

-529 DEPTAALDVGT
+529 DEPTAALDVDT
-540 AKNILKYIQQV
+540 AKNILEYIQQV

-560 SPYAMEI
+560 SPYAMEL

>member
-1 MKLFLTRFNR
+1 
-11 KKDTEMKFLLS
+11 MKFLLS
-22 SQDIQNYKFIWQVS
+22 SQDIQNYRFIWQVS
-36 KENYKKQKS
+36 KEKYKKQKG

-51 LLVMFSAFFTTLL
+51 LLVMFTAFFTTLL
-64 PYLLKIIIDYSAHE
+64 PYLLKLIIDYSAQE
-78 YNFFLNIQ
+78 YDFPLDVR

-91 LYLLVLAYA
+91 LYLIALAYA
-100 TAWLANELC
+100 AAWLANELC
-109 YWTQNIFSA
+109 NWAKNIFSA

-143 QDQIEAGT
+143 QDQIETGT

-178 FQLAMIFAVLFTTI
+178 FQLVMIFAVLFTTI
-192 SLVFSISFLLIAIII
+192 SLLFSISFLLIAIII

-215 KTSSS
+215 KKSSS

-252 PFQLSKFNETLNLSI
+252 PFQLSKFNDTLNLSI

-366 EVLFQFVNAQ
+366 EVLFQFINAK

-381 RAVNHFNLTILAN
+381 RAVDHFNLTISAN

-422 GQLFYK
+422 GQLLYK
-428 NIDISHN
+428 GIDISHK
-435 FSQPIFNEVI
+435 FSKHIFDEVV

-459 ENLVYNSQHIYED
+459 ENLVYNSQYIYED

-506 SGGEKQRICILRGL
+506 SGGEKQRICILRGV

-540 AKNILKYIQQV
+540 AKNILEYIQQV
-551 VPSVIMITH
+551 VPSIIMITH
-560 SPYAMEI
+560 SPYAMEL

>member
-1 MKLFLTRFNR
+1 
-11 KKDTEMKFLLS
+11 MKFLLS
-22 SQDIQNYKFIWQVS
+22 SQDIQNYKFLWQIS
-36 KENYKKQKS
+36 KEKYKKQKG

-51 LLVMFSAFFTTLL
+51 LLVMFTAFFTTLL
-64 PYLLKIIIDYSAHE
+64 PYLLKLIIDYSAQE
-78 YNFFLNIQ
+78 YDFPLDVR

-91 LYLLVLAYA
+91 LYLIALAYA
-100 TAWLANELC
+100 VAWLANELC
-109 YWTQNIFSA
+109 NWTKNIFSA

-143 QDQIEAGT
+143 QDQIETGT

-163 GEINLTLLLHLGPII
+163 GEINLTLLLHLGPIV
-178 FQLAMIFAVLFTTI
+178 FQLVMIFTVLFTTI
-192 SLVFSISFLLIAIII
+192 NLLFSVSFLLVAIVI
-207 FLVSFHIN
+207 FAVSFYIN

-220 LFDAMYQKDNQVNSH
+220 LFDAMYQQDNQVNSH

-252 PFQLSKFNETLNLSI
+252 PFQLSKFNDTLNSYI

-279 LMISQLFMIFL
+279 LMISQLFLIFL

-297 FTVFLSTEKQLT
+297 FTVFLSTEKRLT

-348 QYFNLK
+348 QYFNLN
-354 KEQYTS
+354 KEQYTY
-360 SAIQHS
+360 SAVKDS
-366 EVLFQFVNAQ
+366 EILFQFINAQ

-381 RAVNHFNLTILAN
+381 RPVDHFNLTISAN

-422 GQLFYK
+422 GKLLYK
-428 NIDISHN
+428 GVDISHH
-435 FSQPIFNEVI
+435 FSKYIFDEVV

-450 PVIFPYSLR
+450 SVIFPYSLR
-459 ENLVYNSQHIYED
+459 ENLVYNSQYIYED

-529 DEPTAALDVGT
+529 DEPTAALDVDT
-540 AKNILKYIQQV
+540 AKNILEYIQQV
-551 VPSVIMITH
+551 VPSIIMITH
-560 SPYAMEI
+560 SPYAMEL

>member
-1 MKLFLTRFNR
+1 
-11 KKDTEMKFLLS
+11 MKFLLS
-22 SQDIQNYKFIWQVS
+22 SQDIQNYKFLWQVS
-36 KENYKKQKS
+36 KENYKKQKG

-51 LLVMFSAFFTTLL
+51 LLVMFTAFFTTLL
-64 PYLLKIIIDYSAHE
+64 PYLLKIIIDYSAQE
-78 YNFFLNIQ
+78 YNFSLDIQ

-91 LYLLVLAYA
+91 LYLIVLAYA
-100 TAWLANELC
+100 AAWLANELC
-109 YWTQNIFSA
+109 HWTQNIFSA

-130 AGLKNYLNLKKDE
+130 AGLKNYLNLKKNE

-163 GEINLTLLLHLGPII
+163 SEINLTLLLHLGPII
-178 FQLAMIFAVLFTTI
+178 FQLMMIFAVLFTTI
-192 SLVFSISFLLIAIII
+192 SLLFSISFLLIAIVI

-220 LFDAMYQKDNQVNSH
+220 LFNAMYEQDNLVNSH

-252 PFQLSKFNETLNLSI
+252 PFQLSKFNETLNSYI

-279 LMISQLFMIFL
+279 LMISQLFLIFL
-290 FLLIFML
+290 FLLFFML

-348 QYFNLK
+348 KYFNLN
-354 KEQYTS
+354 KENYTYS
-360 SAIQHS
+360 IVQNSN
-366 EVLFQFVNAQ
+366 VLFQFINAK
-376 FLLGK
+376 FSLGK
-381 RAVNHFNLTILAN
+381 RAVDHFNLKILAN

-422 GQLFYK
+422 GQLLYK
-428 NIDISHN
+428 NIDISQN
-435 FSQPIFNEVI
+435 FSKHIFDEVV

-459 ENLVYNSQHIYED
+459 DNLVYNSQHIYED
-472 SYLLQMLEQ
+472 SYLLQMLDQ

-529 DEPTAALDVGT
+529 DEPTAALDVDT
-540 AKNILKYIQQV
+540 AKNILEYIQQV
-551 VPSVIMITH
+551 IPSVIMITH
-560 SPYAMEI
+560 SPYAMEL

-575 KLLN
+575 KLLS

>member
-1 MKLFLTRFNR
+1 
-11 KKDTEMKFLLS
+11 MKFLLS
-22 SQDIQNYKFIWQVS
+22 SQDIQNYKFLWQVS
-36 KENYKKQKS
+36 KENYKKQKG

-51 LLVMFSAFFTTLL
+51 LLVMFTAFFTTLL
-64 PYLLKIIIDYSAHE
+64 PYLLKIIIDYSAQE
-78 YNFFLNIQ
+78 YNFSLDIQ

-91 LYLLVLAYA
+91 LYLIVLAYA
-100 TAWLANELC
+100 AAWLANELC
-109 YWTQNIFSA
+109 NWTKNIFSA

-130 AGLKNYLNLKKDE
+130 AGLKNYLNLKKNE

-163 GEINLTLLLHLGPII
+163 SEINLTLLLHLGPII
-178 FQLAMIFAVLFTTI
+178 FQLVMIFAVLFTTI
-192 SLVFSISFLLIAIII
+192 SLIFSISFLLVAIVI

-220 LFDAMYQKDNQVNSH
+220 LFNAMYEQDNLVNSH

-252 PFQLSKFNETLNLSI
+252 PFQLSKFNETLNSYI

-279 LMISQLFMIFL
+279 LMISQLFLIFL

-348 QYFNLK
+348 KYFDLN
-354 KEQYTS
+354 KENYTYS
-360 SAIQHS
+360 IVQDSN
-366 EVLFQFVNAQ
+366 VLFQFINAK

-381 RAVNHFNLTILAN
+381 RAVDHFNLKILAN

-422 GQLFYK
+422 GQLLYK
-428 NIDISHN
+428 NIDISQN
-435 FSQPIFNEVI
+435 FSQYIFDEVV

-459 ENLVYNSQHIYED
+459 DNLVYNSSHIYED
-472 SYLLQMLEQ
+472 SYLLQMLDQ

-529 DEPTAALDVGT
+529 DEPTAALDVDT
-540 AKNILKYIQQV
+540 AKNILEYIQQV

-560 SPYAMEI
+560 SPYAMEL

-575 KLLN
+575 KLLS

>member
-1 MKLFLTRFNR
+1 
-11 KKDTEMKFLLS
+11 MKFLLS
-22 SQDIQNYKFIWQVS
+22 SQDIQNYKFLWRIS
-36 KENYKKQKS
+36 KEKYKKQKG

-51 LLVMFSAFFTTLL
+51 LLVMFTAFFTTLL
-64 PYLLKIIIDYSAHE
+64 PYLLKLIIDYSAQE
-78 YNFFLNIQ
+78 YDFPLDVR

-91 LYLLVLAYA
+91 LYLIALAYA
-100 TAWLANELC
+100 AAWLVNELC
-109 YWTQNIFSA
+109 NWTKNIFSA

-130 AGLKNYLNLKKDE
+130 VGLKNYLNLKKDE
-143 QDQIEAGT
+143 QDQIETGT

-163 GEINLTLLLHLGPII
+163 GEINLTLLLHLGPIV
-178 FQLAMIFAVLFTTI
+178 FQLVMIFTVLFTTI
-192 SLVFSISFLLIAIII
+192 NLLFSVSFLLVAIVI
-207 FLVSFHIN
+207 FVVSFHIN

-220 LFDAMYQKDNQVNSH
+220 LFDAMYQQDNQVNSH

-252 PFQLSKFNETLNLSI
+252 PFQLSKFNDTLNSYI

-279 LMISQLFMIFL
+279 LMISQLFLIFL

-297 FTVFLSTEKQLT
+297 FTVFLSTEKRLT

-348 QYFNLK
+348 QYFNRN
-354 KEQYTS
+354 KEQYTY
-360 SAIQHS
+360 SAIKDS
-366 EVLFQFVNAQ
+366 EILFQFINAQ

-381 RAVNHFNLTILAN
+381 RAVDHFNLTISAN

-422 GQLFYK
+422 GQLLYK
-428 NIDISHN
+428 DVDISHH
-435 FSQPIFNEVI
+435 FSKHIFDEVV

-459 ENLVYNSQHIYED
+459 ENLVYNSQYIYED

-520 LARPQLIIL
+520 LARPQLMIL
-529 DEPTAALDVGT
+529 DEPTAALDVDT

-560 SPYAMEI
+560 SPYAMEL

-575 KLLN
+575 KLLS

>member
-1 MKLFLTRFNR
+1 
-11 KKDTEMKFLLS
+11 MKFLLS
-22 SQDIQNYKFIWQVS
+22 SQDIQNYKFLWQIS
-36 KENYKKQKS
+36 KEKYKKQKG

-51 LLVMFSAFFTTLL
+51 LLVMFTAFFTTLL
-64 PYLLKIIIDYSAHE
+64 PYLLKLIIDYSAQE
-78 YNFFLNIQ
+78 YDFPLDVR

-91 LYLLVLAYA
+91 LYLIALAYA
-100 TAWLANELC
+100 AAWLANELC
-109 YWTQNIFSA
+109 NWTKNIFSA

-143 QDQIEAGT
+143 QDQIETGT

-163 GEINLTLLLHLGPII
+163 GEINLTLLLHLGPIV
-178 FQLAMIFAVLFTTI
+178 FQLVMIFTVLFTTI
-192 SLVFSISFLLIAIII
+192 NLLFSVSFLLVAIVI
-207 FLVSFHIN
+207 FVVSFYIN

-220 LFDAMYQKDNQVNSH
+220 LFDAMYQQDNQVNSH

-252 PFQLSKFNETLNLSI
+252 PFQLSKFNDILNSYI

-279 LMISQLFMIFL
+279 LMISQLFLIFL

-297 FTVFLSTEKQLT
+297 FTVFLSTEKRLT

-348 QYFNLK
+348 QYFNLN
-354 KEQYTS
+354 KEQYTY
-360 SAIQHS
+360 SAVKDS
-366 EVLFQFVNAQ
+366 EILFQFINAQ

-381 RAVNHFNLTILAN
+381 RAVDHFNLTILAN

-422 GQLFYK
+422 GKLLYK
-428 NIDISHN
+428 GVDISHH
-435 FSQPIFNEVI
+435 FSKYIFDEVV

-459 ENLVYNSQHIYED
+459 ENLVYNSQYIYED
-472 SYLLQMLEQ
+472 SCLLQMLEQ

-520 LARPQLIIL
+520 LARPQLMIL
-529 DEPTAALDVGT
+529 DEPTAALDVDT

-560 SPYAMEI
+560 SPYAMEL

>member
-1 MKLFLTRFNR
+1 
-11 KKDTEMKFLLS
+11 MKFLLS
-22 SQDIQNYKFIWQVS
+22 SQDIQNYKFLWQVS
-36 KENYKKQKS
+36 KENYKKQKG

-51 LLVMFSAFFTTLL
+51 LLVMFTAFFTTLL
-64 PYLLKIIIDYSAHE
+64 PYLLKIIIDYSAQE
-78 YNFFLNIQ
+78 YNFSLDIQ

-91 LYLLVLAYA
+91 LYLIVLAYA
-100 TAWLANELC
+100 AAWLANELC
-109 YWTQNIFSA
+109 NWTKNIFSA

-130 AGLKNYLNLKKDE
+130 AGLKNYLNLKKNE

-163 GEINLTLLLHLGPII
+163 SEINLTLLLHLGPII
-178 FQLAMIFAVLFTTI
+178 FQLVMIFAVLFTTI
-192 SLVFSISFLLIAIII
+192 SLIFSISFLLVAIVI

-220 LFDAMYQKDNQVNSH
+220 LFNAMYEQDNLVNSH

-252 PFQLSKFNETLNLSI
+252 PFQLSKFNETLNLYI

-279 LMISQLFMIFL
+279 LMISQLFLIFL
-290 FLLIFML
+290 FLLVFML

-309 PGAFVLISTYIIQL
+309 AGAFVLISTYIIQL

-348 QYFNLK
+348 KYFNLN
-354 KEQYTS
+354 KENYT
-360 SAIQHS
+360 HS
-366 EVLFQFVNAQ
+366 IVQDSNVLFQFINAK
-376 FLLGK
+376 FSLGK
-381 RAVNHFNLTILAN
+381 RAVDHFNLKILAN

-408 SLMNYLMGVYQIQS
+408 SLMNYLMGIYQIQS
-422 GQLFYK
+422 GQLLYK
-428 NIDISHN
+428 NIDISQN
-435 FSQPIFNEVI
+435 FSKHIFDEVV

-459 ENLVYNSQHIYED
+459 DNLVYNSQHIYED
-472 SYLLQMLEQ
+472 SYLLQMLDQ

-529 DEPTAALDVGT
+529 DEPTAALDVDT
-540 AKNILKYIQQV
+540 AKNILEYIQQV

-560 SPYAMEI
+560 SPYAMEL

-575 KLLN
+575 KLLS

>member
-1 MKLFLTRFNR
+1 
-11 KKDTEMKFLLS
+11 MKFLLS
-22 SQDIQNYKFIWQVS
+22 SQDIQNYKFLWRIS
-36 KENYKKQKS
+36 KEKYKKQKG

-51 LLVMFSAFFTTLL
+51 LLVMFTAFFTTLL
-64 PYLLKIIIDYSAHE
+64 PYLLKLIIDYSAQE
-78 YNFFLNIQ
+78 YDFPLDVR

-91 LYLLVLAYA
+91 LYLIALAYA
-100 TAWLANELC
+100 AAWLVNELC
-109 YWTQNIFSA
+109 NWTKNIFSA

-130 AGLKNYLNLKKDE
+130 VGLKNYLNLKKDE
-143 QDQIEAGT
+143 QDQIETGT

-163 GEINLTLLLHLGPII
+163 GEINLTLLLHLGPIV
-178 FQLAMIFAVLFTTI
+178 FQLVMIFTVLFTTI
-192 SLVFSISFLLIAIII
+192 NLLFSVSFLLVAIVI
-207 FLVSFHIN
+207 FVVSFHIN

-220 LFDAMYQKDNQVNSH
+220 LFDAMYQQDNQVNSH

-252 PFQLSKFNETLNLSI
+252 PFQLSKFNDTLNSYI

-279 LMISQLFMIFL
+279 LMISQLFLIFL

-297 FTVFLSTEKQLT
+297 FTVFLSTEKRLT

-348 QYFNLK
+348 QYFNRN
-354 KEQYTS
+354 KEQYTY
-360 SAIQHS
+360 SAIKDS
-366 EVLFQFVNAQ
+366 EILFQFINAQ

-381 RAVNHFNLTILAN
+381 RAVDHFNLTISAN

-422 GQLFYK
+422 GQLLYK
-428 NIDISHN
+428 GVDISHH
-435 FSQPIFNEVI
+435 FSKHIFDEVV

-459 ENLVYNSQHIYED
+459 ENLVYNSQYIYED

-493 TLDDDLTEIYKNF
+493 TLNDDLTEIYKNF

-520 LARPQLIIL
+520 LARPQLMIL
-529 DEPTAALDVGT
+529 DEPTAALDVDT

-560 SPYAMEI
+560 SPYAMEL

-575 KLLN
+575 KLLS

>member
-1 MKLFLTRFNR
+1 
-11 KKDTEMKFLLS
+11 MKFLLS
-22 SQDIQNYKFIWQVS
+22 SQDIQNYKFLWRIS
-36 KENYKKQKS
+36 KEKYKKQKG

-51 LLVMFSAFFTTLL
+51 LLVMFTAFFTTLL
-64 PYLLKIIIDYSAHE
+64 PYLLKLIIDYSAQE
-78 YNFFLNIQ
+78 YDFPLDVR

-91 LYLLVLAYA
+91 LYLIALAYA
-100 TAWLANELC
+100 AAWLVNELC
-109 YWTQNIFSA
+109 NWTKNIFSA

-130 AGLKNYLNLKKDE
+130 VGLKNYLNLKKDE
-143 QDQIEAGT
+143 QDQIETGT

-163 GEINLTLLLHLGPII
+163 GEINLTLLLHLGPIV
-178 FQLAMIFAVLFTTI
+178 FQLVMIFTVLFTTI
-192 SLVFSISFLLIAIII
+192 NLLFSISFLLVAIVI
-207 FLVSFHIN
+207 FVVSFHIN

-220 LFDAMYQKDNQVNSH
+220 LFDAMYQQDNQVNSH

-252 PFQLSKFNETLNLSI
+252 PFQLSKFNDTLDSYI

-279 LMISQLFMIFL
+279 LMISQLFLIFL

-297 FTVFLSTEKQLT
+297 FTVFLSTEKRLT

-348 QYFNLK
+348 QYFNLN
-354 KEQYTS
+354 KEQYTY
-360 SAIQHS
+360 SAVKDS
-366 EVLFQFVNAQ
+366 EILFQFINAQ

-381 RAVNHFNLTILAN
+381 RAVDHFNLTISAN

-422 GQLFYK
+422 GKLLYK
-428 NIDISHN
+428 GVDISHH
-435 FSQPIFNEVI
+435 FSKYIFDEVV

-459 ENLVYNSQHIYED
+459 ENLVYNSQYIYED

-520 LARPQLIIL
+520 LARPQLMIL
-529 DEPTAALDVGT
+529 DEPTAALDVDT

-560 SPYAMEI
+560 SPYAMEL